1 MKSLLTALGV
11 LGVSDGSWETRVF
24 LGATWGLPRPS
35 PPWDSASF
43 WPCSALELDSEFR
56 T

>member
-24 LGATWGLPRPS
+24 LGATWGLPWPS